1 MHTREEGRRG
11 RGGQTE
17 RGCVAKVGQLWSD
30 LEVDKNVSLILVPF
44 TIYCVVILQ
53 LRL

>member
-1 MHTREEGRRG
+1 MVHTREEGN
-11 RGGQTE
+11 GGGANNG
-17 RGCVAKVGQLWSD
+17 GCVANVDQLWSG